1 MSELTE
7 IQIEEMEAELA
18 LREEILGIL
27 QIRRAT
33 ASTDAEL
40 GKITKAMDA
49 VNKGD
54 FTLPLVKTIAKDIKK
69 QRAAVE
75 KANRVSSTEMSL
87 GEVINTYNFHV
98 QSSGSAVWYYQTA
111 DLDMFGNR
119 NWYSIKKDALQAAFP
134 VTDVRVRMG
143 EGTEDYNSLKE
154 FNIQLVKQGRV
165 FNRVIQSYKDEP
177 GALNLMNKNFCLPA
191 QDGSTDYHWIFDAV
205 LETVSGGPPGD
216 PETFEALQRTIF
228 AKYLHPENPY
238 IPNPTIRDVN
248 GRAAK
253 GLMANTFLKR
263 LFNGNIAD
271 NCNADHVIGKF
282 NGVIAGKAVV
292 VVNETNRSKIDSE
305 RTKAFL
311 GSPRILV
318 ENKYQVPYYADNT
331 CLVFFF
337 TNDIN
342 GGVNVS
348 GTSSDNRFSFF
359 RVRQNIYKTCI
370 RYFKER
376 EGRDMTEREVQDWI
390 EGTDLDSGQIILFN
404 EEQVGKWICAMLAK
418 FGDVRVVEPVHGA
431 EHRAI
436 IDKQRG
442 AWTKKVEQVF
452 EDSNFKYIR
461 AALLDDLI
469 REFNKGE
476 MLPGRNKMRDEIER
490 LIFDRGYPV
499 EFVQRGLVNVGI
511 KTTRQLPIWRLT
523 NLGTVNQDE
532 SDYGH
537 EDNNG
542 RWVWDWKP

>member
-7 IQIEEMEAELA
+7 IQIEEMESELI
-18 LREEILGIL
+18 LREEISGIL
-27 QIRRAT
+27 QIRKAT
-33 ASTDAEL
+33 ASTDSEL
-40 GKITKAMDA
+40 GKITKALDA
-49 VNKGD
+49 VNRGD
-54 FTLPLVKTIAKDIKK
+54 FTLPLVRSIAKDIKK
-69 QRAAVE
+69 QRAAVD
-75 KANRVSSTEMSL
+75 KANRVSSTEMSV
-87 GEVINTYNFHV
+87 GEIINTYNFHT

-119 NWYSIKKDALQAAFP
+119 NWYSIKKDALQTAFP
-134 VTDVRVRMG
+134 VTDVRIRMG
-143 EGTEDYNSLKE
+143 DGVEDYNSLKE

-165 FNRVIQSYKDEP
+165 FNRVIQSYKDES
-177 GALNLMNKNFCLPA
+177 GALNLMNKSFCLPA

-271 NCNADHVIGKF
+271 NCNADHVVGKF

-292 VVNETNRSKIDSE
+292 IVNETNRSKIDSE

-359 RVRQNIYKTCI
+359 RVRQNIYKTCV

-376 EGRDMTEREVQDWI
+376 EGRDITEREVQDWI
-390 EGTDLDSGQIILFN
+390 EGTDSDSGQIVLFN

-418 FGDVRVVEPVHGA
+418 HGDVRVVEPVHGA

-452 EDSNFKYIR
+452 EDPKFNYIR
-461 AALLDDLI
+461 AALLDDLV

-490 LIFDRGYPV
+490 LIQDRGYPV
-499 EFVQRGLVNVGI
+499 EFVQRGVVNTGI
-511 KTTRQLPIWRLT
+511 KSSRQLPIWRLNT
-523 NLGTVNQDE
+523 LGAVNEDE
-532 SDYGH
+532 TEYGH

>member
-7 IQIEEMEAELA
+7 IQIEEMESELI
-18 LREEILGIL
+18 LREEISGIL
-27 QIRRAT
+27 QIRKAT
-33 ASTDAEL
+33 ASTDSEL
-40 GKITKAMDA
+40 GKITKALDA
-49 VNKGD
+49 VNRGD
-54 FTLPLVKTIAKDIKK
+54 FTLPLVRSIAKDIKK
-69 QRAAVE
+69 QRAAVD
-75 KANRVSSTEMSL
+75 KANRVSSTEMSV
-87 GEVINTYNFHV
+87 GEIINTYNFHT

-119 NWYSIKKDALQAAFP
+119 NWYSIKRDALQTAFP
-134 VTDVRVRMG
+134 VTDVRIRMG
-143 EGTEDYNSLKE
+143 DGVEDYNSLKE

-165 FNRVIQSYKDEP
+165 FNRVIQSYKDDS
-177 GALNLMNKNFCLPA
+177 GALNLMNKSFCLPA

-216 PETFEALQRTIF
+216 AETFEALQRTIF
-228 AKYLHPENPY
+228 AKYLHPENQY

-271 NCNADHVIGKF
+271 NCNADHVVGKF

-292 VVNETNRSKIDSE
+292 IVNETNRSKIDSE

-359 RVRQNIYKTCI
+359 RVRQNIYKTCV

-376 EGRDMTEREVQDWI
+376 EGRDITEREVQNWI
-390 EGTDLDSGQIILFN
+390 EGTDSDSGQIILFN

-418 FGDVRVVEPVHGA
+418 HGDVRVVEPVHGA
-431 EHRAI
+431 ERDAI

-442 AWTKKVEQVF
+442 AWTRKVEQVF
-452 EDSNFKYIR
+452 EDPKFNYIR
-461 AALLDDLI
+461 AALLDDLV
-469 REFNKGE
+469 REYNRGE

-490 LIFDRGYPV
+490 LIQDRGYPV
-499 EFVQRGLVNVGI
+499 DFVQRGVVNTGI
-511 KTTRQLPIWRLT
+511 KSSRQLPIWRLNT
-523 NLGTVNQDE
+523 LGAVNEDE
-532 SDYGH
+532 TEYGH
-537 EDNNG
+537 EDQNG